1 MIQNSS
7 GGHIHQQ
14 AASMK
19 QSAHHRLP
27 VTNTVQGI
35 KRSRDVASTRRRLV
49 STDFEPIKVR
59 RQGPDRKPGPSH
71 ISRNQHGRKLGAPSS
86 DILKQ

>member
-1 MIQNSS
+1 
-7 GGHIHQQ
+7 
-14 AASMK
+14 MK

-27 VTNTVQGI
+27 VTNTVQSI
-35 KRSRDVASTRRRLV
+35 KGSRDVASTTTRRLV

-59 RQGPDRKPGPSH
+59 RQGQDRKPGPSH
-71 ISRNQHGRKLGAPSS
+71 ISRNHYGRKLRAPSS